1 MQHALSKI
9 DGSTLTATQITKSIN
24 LLTAIRWVKQAWGA
38 VSADTIVN
46 CFKHCGVQ
54 PRTDE
59 VTDPFAD
66 LDEESQDEQEGDSG
80 SQDEELQELVQQ
92 FDPEL
97 NRSDY
102 INADEDL
109 PTCDTY
115 DNNENRRCEL
125 RDEILSV
132 VVQRNRLLV
141 KMTQRKRMRVM
152 WNLQALSRHS
162 EKL

>member
-1 MQHALSKI
+1 MCIIIYIPYEHDYYFKMSPTIHNTVYK
-9 DGSTLTATQITKSIN
+9 TAYN
-24 LLTAIRWVKQAWGA
+24 

-59 VTDPFAD
+59 VTYPFDD

-97 NRSDY
+97 NASDY

-115 DNNENRRCEL
+115 DNNENW
-125 RDEILSV
+125 RDELLDEVLSG
-132 VVQRNRLLV
+132 
-141 KMTQRKRMRVM
+141 
-152 WNLQALSRHS
+152 SRAKKQTFS
-162 EKL
+162 E